1 MQKIISIFA
10 ASILVLSGVVLSGAA
25 YADGKKIVK
34 WVDRSG
40 VTHYGDK
47 LPAQEAGRNSSE
59 MNNQGIVVKQIIIG
73 DKKNE
78 VIDQQKLEQARKEK
92 ILLASY
98 TKPEEIDLAR
108 DRNLQLDQAAL
119 QALTQQKINVT
130 TRTTRNNK
138 AIEGFQAR
146 KKPLPPY
153 LIDELKLA
161 KTESANIDKQLAQ
174 LKLSMEATR
183 KHYAEEKARF
193 IALKYPDGAP
203 AATNAAKV
211 EAVPSN
217 SSKPAATSPAA
228 PTPNAVAT
236 TTKTAPANP
245 K

>member
-10 ASILVLSGVVLSGAA
+10 ASILVLSGVA
-25 YADGKKIVK
+25 YADGTKIVK
-34 WVDRSG
+34 WVDSSG

-59 MNNQGIVVKQIIIG
+59 INNQGIVVKQIIIG

-78 VIDQQKLEQARKEK
+78 GINQQKLEQERKEK

-98 TKPEEIDLAR
+98 TNPEEIDLAR

-138 AIEGFQAR
+138 AIEDFQAR

-161 KTESANIDKQLAQ
+161 KTEFANIDKQLAQ

-211 EAVPSN
+211 EAVPTHN
-217 SSKPAATSPAA
+217 G
-228 PTPNAVAT
+228 VAT
-236 TTKTAPANP
+236 TTKTAPAKP